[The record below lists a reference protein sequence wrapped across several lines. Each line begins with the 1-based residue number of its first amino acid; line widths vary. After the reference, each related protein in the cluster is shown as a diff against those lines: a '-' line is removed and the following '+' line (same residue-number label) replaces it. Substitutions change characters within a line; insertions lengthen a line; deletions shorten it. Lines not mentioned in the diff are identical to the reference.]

1 MDTLPYS
8 VSQQTLHC
16 CGRNLNSAHS
26 SGWYCSGYMAKGT
39 DVNSH
44 TGRA

>member
-16 CGRNLNSAHS
+16 CGRNLNSAPS
-26 SGWYCSGYMAKGT
+26 SGWYCCGCVAEDT
-39 DVNSH
+39 DGNSH
-44 TGRA
+44 AGGA